1 MSSWRYLL
9 WLRLTHA
16 TPGVGEF
23 GMLEVLPSHV
33 GIVDGVLPVALA
45 EALLDYAIASELD
58 FRPATVG
65 HYREEHAVAAE
76 QRNALRCKTGL
87 GPLDSAFRAAM
98 LANFDDLLART
109 GVAAFTPDDLEIEL
123 VAHRDGCFFGEHI
136 DTYTGS
142 PDRCGSFIRVLSS
155 VVYLFREPKRFS
167 GGEISFRSLA
177 GDEEWQAEPQH
188 NRLVAFASFDPHEV
202 LPVSVP
208 GDAFADARFSVNC
221 WFARADARHGSQSAF
236 SF

>member
-1 MSSWRYLL
+1 
-9 WLRLTHA
+9 LT
-16 TPGVGEF
+16 
-23 GMLEVLPSHV
+23 
-33 GIVDGVLPVALA
+33 
-45 EALLDYAIASELD
+45 EALLSYAIAHEQD

-87 GPLDSAFRAAM
+87 GRLDSDFRIAI
-98 LANFDDLLART
+98 LGHFDAVLARV
-109 GVAAFTPDDLEIEL
+109 GVARFTPDDLEIEL
-123 VAHRDGCFFGEHI
+123 VAHRDGCFFAEHI

-142 PDRCGSFIRVLSS
+142 PERCGSFTRILSS
-155 VVYLFREPKRFS
+155 VLYLHREPKAFS
-167 GGEISFRSLA
+167 GGEICFHSLG
-177 GDEEWQAEPQH
+177 GDEDWRVEPRH

-221 WFARADARHGSQSAF
+221 WF
-236 SF
+236 